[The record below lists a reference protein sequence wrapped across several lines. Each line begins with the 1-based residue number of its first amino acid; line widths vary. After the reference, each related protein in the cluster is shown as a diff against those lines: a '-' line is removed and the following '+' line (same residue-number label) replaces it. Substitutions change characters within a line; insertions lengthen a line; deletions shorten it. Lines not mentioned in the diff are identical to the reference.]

1 MKTLCLPNTSLR
13 RRGRYR
19 YMFCG
24 SKFSKQQGVWKPRD
38 ILGRQNAIMVVGY
51 HVFFMRLV
59 IQEGDCRLDVQF
71 LHTQKMLLRSN
82 YSWGP
87 WHHFASLFVLAG
99 LIFTDQLGNVN
110 ILSNIWVFPKI
121 GVSQNEWFIME
132 NPIEIDDLGG
142 KPTIFGNFH
151 IKLRMPCFL

>member
-110 ILSNIWVFPKI
+110 ILSNISSFVCLVFSSIRWIDGSTPWRECSGRLWK
-121 GVSQNEWFIME
+121 
-132 NPIEIDDLGG
+132 PIVLSRT
-142 KPTIFGNFH
+142 KNRYNTMH
-151 IKLRMPCFL
+151 